1 MALYNEWAESQGMG
15 GAVTVRGILGL
26 GPPKL
31 MLLSPLY
38 VATNM

>member
-1 MALYNEWAESQGMG
+1 MALYNEWAESQGMGG

-31 MLLSPLY
+31 MP
-38 VATNM
+38 